1 MGLLDVF
8 KTTAETSEHTLNPAL
23 KSKYYKANYKAVKEA
38 CLTYAK
44 ERKLQVVNIDDDHH
58 ELFIKGRKFHII
70 ITILQL
76 KPTKTSVDIKVQKYS
91 FIGLNKPFREIK
103 MLYAYLDTHLTKV
116 MQ

>member
-1 MGLLDVF
+1 MGFLDVF

-38 CLTYAK
+38 ILAYAK
-44 ERKLQVVNIDDDHH
+44 ERKLRVEHVDDDHH

-70 ITILQL
+70 VTVLQL

-91 FIGLNKPFREIK
+91 FIGLNKPFKEIK
-103 MLYAYLDTHLTKV
+103 MLYRYLDTHLTKV
-116 MQ
+116 LQ